1 MLLKSFESVFDDL
14 KRTSLV
20 VLNDFLIIKRFHEP
34 LNRVIEFIK
43 RGCFV
48 STGVAASESD
58 YVDKAGP
65 IALDLRFQKGAVK
78 CNHAGA

>member
-1 MLLKSFESVFDDL
+1 MLLKSFEGVFDDL
-14 KRTSLV
+14 ERTSLI
-20 VLNDFLIIKRFHEP
+20 VLNDFLIIKGLHEP
-34 LNRVIEFIK
+34 LNSVIKFVK
-43 RGCFV
+43 GGRFV

-78 CNHAGA
+78 CNHARA